1 MRLIRAGFIGEF
13 DPDNFD
19 EVVVRYLLVF
29 YVLVVMVVL
38 LNVLIAI
45 VSDSYDISMAKAEAL
60 YYRSRLELITEMAP
74 IASCVV
80 PKWMLPTND
89 EESIKKR
96 ITKALADL
104 KRAKSHDPH
113 RVNYMMNRVA
123 TIVDHSERQTGHRI
137 DAVETELAEARREL
151 SEMKDMLQSL
161 IDNRGS

>member
-1 MRLIRAGFIGEF
+1 MPRLCQLCTFR
-13 DPDNFD
+13 
-19 EVVVRYLLVF
+19 R
-29 YVLVVMVVL
+29 
-38 LNVLIAI
+38 
-45 VSDSYDISMAKAEAL
+45 
-60 YYRSRLELITEMAP
+60 RQ
-74 IASCVV
+74 
-80 PKWMLPTND
+80 
-89 EESIKKR
+89 